1 MRSATLALFVRS
13 FRIDARSVQAHL
25 ARLLFVAVIALSLLS
40 ARTMSFVISAPGLAF
55 FKQICWLNFFL
66 ISLAGVGFF
75 STAISEEKEEETL
88 GLLRMAGIS
97 PVALLLGKSTTRM
110 LSVLMILAVQFPFIL
125 LSITLGGVSHSQV
138 LAAAA
143 ALVAYLL
150 FIANLGL
157 FFSVL
162 CSTSRRASTLTTVV
176 LVGLLIVEPIFSLI
190 WHATPWGAVAA
201 SSGGDAI
208 KVAITRIVD
217 AMDAV
222 SIIDRISAILNG
234 GFSDYGISP
243 QVIFHTAAAAT
254 FFGLSWLLFDRFT
267 RVQHAPGRIE
277 RLFFEPLRRK
287 RRARIGRAW
296 TRALTWKDF
305 YFVAGGM
312 RLLVTRFLL
321 YGAIIGGISYY
332 VWTFAGRTDP
342 FDRVLGDTAMMS
354 MLIAGAV
361 ELSLFASRFLRDE
374 VQEQTLPLLMMLPT
388 TTTRL
393 AWSKAA
399 AVGPLLVP
407 TLFYF
412 VLGALV
418 YPAGFRYGFKETLS
432 ELGSYSTFVWFIL
445 FLHLAAYLSLRVKW
459 AALPA
464 ALFLTYLMQ
473 MMIMMAYFAMRLNG
487 PNDGQ
492 LFALNE
498 LCLGLAGIVVLE
510 LAIHHR
516 LEHLA
521 KR

>member
-1 MRSATLALFVRS
+1 VRSATLALFIRS

-25 ARLLFVAVIALSLLS
+25 ARLLFVAVIALSMLWAHTIS
-40 ARTMSFVISAPGLAF
+40 SVISAPGLDF
-55 FKQICWLNFFL
+55 FKHICWLNFFL
-66 ISLAGVGFF
+66 ITLAGVGFF

-125 LSITLGGVSHSQV
+125 LSITLGGVSHTQV

-157 FFSVL
+157 LFSVL
-162 CSTSRRASTLTTVV
+162 CSTSRRASTLTTFV
-176 LVGLLIVEPIFSLI
+176 LVGLLIIEPIFSLV
-190 WHATPWGAVAA
+190 WHVTPWGAVTAV
-201 SSGGDAI
+201 SGGDAT

-217 AMDAV
+217 AMDDV

-234 GFSDYGISP
+234 GFSDNGISR
-243 QVIFHTAAAAT
+243 QVIFHATAAAVL
-254 FFGLSWLLFDRFT
+254 FGLSWLLFDRFT
-267 RVQHAPGRIE
+267 RVRHASGRIE
-277 RLFFEPLRRK
+277 RIFFEPLRRK
-287 RRARIGRAW
+287 RRSRIGRAW
-296 TRALTWKDF
+296 NQALTWKDF

-332 VWTFAGRTDP
+332 VWTLSGHAEP
-342 FDRVLGDTAMMS
+342 LDRVLGDTAMMS
-354 MLIAGAV
+354 MLVAAAV

-399 AVGPLLVP
+399 AAAPLLIP
-407 TLFYF
+407 TIFYF

-418 YPAGFRYGFKETLS
+418 YPAGLRFAFKEPLS
-432 ELGSYSTFVWFIL
+432 ELGSYSAFVWFIL

-473 MMIMMAYFAMRLNG
+473 MIIFMAFFATRLNG
-487 PNDGQ
+487 PNDEHSIAIVQ
-492 LFALNE
+492 L
-498 LCLGLAGIVVLE
+498 CVGLVGIVVLE

-516 LEHLA
+516 LEQLA
-521 KR
+521 RR